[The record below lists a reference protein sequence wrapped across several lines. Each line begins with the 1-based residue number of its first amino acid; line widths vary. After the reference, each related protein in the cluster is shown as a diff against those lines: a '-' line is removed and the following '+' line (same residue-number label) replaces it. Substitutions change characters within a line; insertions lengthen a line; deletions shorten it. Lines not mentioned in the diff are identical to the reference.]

1 MHSSDIMSLHRYC
14 RDRFI
19 DFVPSIDVD
28 GNVRVEDLMS
38 LVPVVQKHLA
48 CFDNA
53 FLFFDGVR
61 SLHANF
67 HVWLHSEVHSK
78 LFPWVLYPLNAITM
92 TASILMTVAIAIE
105 R

>member
-1 MHSSDIMSLHRYC
+1 MRNSFNLLLIA
-14 RDRFI
+14 
-19 DFVPSIDVD
+19 
-28 GNVRVEDLMS
+28 
-38 LVPVVQKHLA
+38 LA

>member
-1 MHSSDIMSLHRYC
+1 MPSSDIMSLHRYC

-19 DFVPSIDVD
+19 DFVPGIDVD

-53 FLFFDGVR
+53 
-61 SLHANF
+61 
-67 HVWLHSEVHSK
+67 K
-78 LFPWVLYPLNAITM
+78 
-92 TASILMTVAIAIE
+92 
-105 R
+105 

>member
-1 MHSSDIMSLHRYC
+1 MLYLFQKVRRTREKSVDDVYLPEFTLHSSDIMSLHRYC

-19 DFVPSIDVD
+19 DFVPGIDVD

-53 FLFFDGVR
+53 
-61 SLHANF
+61 
-67 HVWLHSEVHSK
+67 K
-78 LFPWVLYPLNAITM
+78 
-92 TASILMTVAIAIE
+92 
-105 R
+105 

>member
-1 MHSSDIMSLHRYC
+1 MRNSFNLLLIA
-14 RDRFI
+14 
-19 DFVPSIDVD
+19 
-28 GNVRVEDLMS
+28 
-38 LVPVVQKHLA
+38 LA

-53 FLFFDGVR
+53 FLFFDGIR
-61 SLHANF
+61 SQADNF
-67 HVWLHSEVHSK
+67 NHRSEAQAK

>member
-1 MHSSDIMSLHRYC
+1 MLHIFQKVRRAREKAFDDVCLSEYSLHSSDIMSLHRYC

-19 DFVPSIDVD
+19 DFVPGIDVD

-53 FLFFDGVR
+53 
-61 SLHANF
+61 
-67 HVWLHSEVHSK
+67 K
-78 LFPWVLYPLNAITM
+78 
-92 TASILMTVAIAIE
+92 
-105 R
+105 